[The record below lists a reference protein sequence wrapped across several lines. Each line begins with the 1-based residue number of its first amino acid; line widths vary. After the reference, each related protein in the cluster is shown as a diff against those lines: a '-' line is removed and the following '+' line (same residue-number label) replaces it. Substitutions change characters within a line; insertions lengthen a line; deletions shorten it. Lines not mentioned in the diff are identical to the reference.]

1 MKLSS
6 MLRGLGLTGLGA
18 AERLAQLREG
28 WTAAQARALLGPPAH
43 EQALPDGCVW
53 HYNLHAF
60 HQGWLP
66 CLLVFDGDG
75 RLRGWGVD
83 QARHQARQAFWVG
96 LTAVAATTLNRPPAG
111 GDAGNSTEAGLIV
124 NEAWRR
130 SGAGDWS
137 SR

>member
-1 MKLSS
+1 MGLNS

-18 AERLAQLREG
+18 AERLNQLCEG
-28 WTAAQARALLGPPAH
+28 WTAAQVRALLGPPAG

-53 HYNLHAF
+53 HYSLHAF

-66 CLLVFDGDG
+66 CLLVFDGAG
-75 RLRGWGVD
+75 CLRGWGVD
-83 QARHQARQAFWVG
+83 QARHRAQQAFWVG
-96 LTAVAATTLNRPPAG
+96 VTAAATSALGRQAGG
-111 GDAGNSTEAGLIV
+111 GDAGGSTEAGLIV

-137 SR
+137 AR